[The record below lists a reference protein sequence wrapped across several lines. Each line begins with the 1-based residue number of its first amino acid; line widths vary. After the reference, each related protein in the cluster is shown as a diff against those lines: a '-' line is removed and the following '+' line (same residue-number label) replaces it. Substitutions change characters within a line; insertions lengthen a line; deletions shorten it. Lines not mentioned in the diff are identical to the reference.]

1 MRQSSVMAEQVQQ
14 TPRSNVVA
22 PVVTT
27 VVPQGGWVTVARLYH
42 LLIALVGTVTLIVTL
57 TVAMT
62 AENNGGALNGAIF
75 SLSYFTIWSNI
86 LTMVVAW
93 WLVANPTK
101 DSSVFRWLRLTTLVM
116 ITVTGLVYAIVLAP
130 LADPQGISVYTNA
143 GLHYFVPWTTV
154 LGFLLFGPR
163 PRFRVVDVWKML
175 IIPVVWLS
183 YTLLR
188 GLLLV
193 TPPANEQ
200 ELDQTGPQHWYPYPF
215 IDVEEPSALV
225 PGLEY
230 PGYTGVGVNIF
241 FILLLGLFF
250 GFLFLG
256 LDRLLSGGRKPP
268 PLPGAPVHDASHA
281 SPVPVAAPAQDTLPA
296 QESTPIHDSTAQQD
310 SGRGSSQP

>member
-1 MRQSSVMAEQVQQ
+1 MAEKVQH
-14 TPRSNVVA
+14 TPQSRPAVA
-22 PVVTT
+22 TVTT
-27 VVPQGGWVTVARLYH
+27 IAPTGGWVTVARFYH
-42 LLIALVGTVTLIVTL
+42 LLIALVGTVTLVTTL

-62 AENNGGALNGAIF
+62 AENNGGALNGAVF

-86 LTMVVAW
+86 LTMVVTW
-93 WLVANPTK
+93 WLVARPTA
-101 DSSVFRWLRLTTLVM
+101 DSAMFRWLRLTTLVM

-130 LADPQGISVYTNA
+130 LADPQGINVYTNA

-175 IIPVVWLS
+175 IIPVIWLA

-193 TPPANEQ
+193 TPPVNQQ

-215 IDVEEPSALV
+215 IDAEEPSALV

-230 PGYTGVGVNIF
+230 PGYAGVGVNIF

-256 LDRLLSGGRKPP
+256 LDRLLSGGHKPP
-268 PLPGAPVHDASHA
+268 PLPGAPSAGAPEPNDAA
-281 SPVPVAAPAQDTLPA
+281 SQAPASQALPTQETKPAHDTTADQD
-296 QESTPIHDSTAQQD
+296 QQ
-310 SGRGSSQP
+310 GPTNT